1 MHSESAGVA
10 QSSLEAARVA
20 AMRGSDA
27 TSAIDVCLRV
37 MDAPQLEATMPA
49 LLHLLSRG
57 TGLPTRAGT
66 ARFLVQ
72 LGQQQPLLLVPHAA
86 RLLRTLHSNTIQ
98 ERSPSPL
105 PTPTHPLSVSYSPH
119 LKPPQERSEVAR
131 SAYAAAAA
139 QVTRGA
145 PVDVLAGVVSELV
158 EKYTS
163 DDGGV
168 DDAVRFAVGRLV

>member
-86 RLLRTLHSNTIQ
+86 RLLRTLHSNTIK

-105 PTPTHPLSVSYSPH
+105 PTTTNPYPPTFSLT
-119 LKPPQERSEVAR
+119 L
-131 SAYAAAAA
+131 A
-139 QVTRGA
+139 QPETPTGA
-145 PVDVLAGVVSELV
+145 L
-158 EKYTS
+158 
-163 DDGGV
+163 
-168 DDAVRFAVGRLV
+168 